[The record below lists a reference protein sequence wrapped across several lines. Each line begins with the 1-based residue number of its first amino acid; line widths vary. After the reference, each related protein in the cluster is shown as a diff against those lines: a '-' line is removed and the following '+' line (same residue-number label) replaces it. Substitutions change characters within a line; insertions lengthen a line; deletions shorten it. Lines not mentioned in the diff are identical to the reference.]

1 MDVKPVLILG
11 CIAVIAVV
19 GACSSSSTSTLQPP
33 SCQGVA
39 APDTCPMP
47 APSWKNQVEPLI
59 EKYCWQCHADGGIDY
74 PAIDLSSYVEVK
86 KLAVT
91 VLQQVDQCLMPNFG
105 ATPPPKAY
113 PTVEERNTILAWAGV
128 CMAPNN

>member
-1 MDVKPVLILG
+1 M
-11 CIAVIAVV
+11 
-19 GACSSSSTSTLQPP
+19 
-33 SCQGVA
+33 
-39 APDTCPMP
+39 
-47 APSWKNQVEPLI
+47 EPLI

-105 ATPPPKAY
+105 ATPPPKLY